1 LLTVCGIE
9 DIVAVD
15 FVTCSAAEL
24 CDD

>member
-9 DIVAVD
+9 EIVAVD